1 MEQIR
6 GFHIAGI
13 QAQGFAS
20 VVGGLGEVVRGQ
32 GILSLAE
39 QKPDLILPALQRLG
53 FLDALQQLLCASA
66 LGFQKEHFFGANG
79 SALKLFLEKLS
90 CDGKIQPAK
99 GSDQQDEH
107 ENSKD
112 VPSNVR
118 WMLIRQFISLSQHDL
133 NCPLENRSE
142 ETANETE
149 KSASDSA
156 DATSL
161 FNVSQA
167 ADPELP
173 ELSQSVKENTDHT
186 IAPMPLFSGR
196 ISFRSFPS

>member
-1 MEQIR
+1 M
-6 GFHIAGI
+6 
-13 QAQGFAS
+13 
-20 VVGGLGEVVRGQ
+20 
-32 GILSLAE
+32 
-39 QKPDLILPALQRLG
+39 
-53 FLDALQQLLCASA
+53 
-66 LGFQKEHFFGANG
+66 
-79 SALKLFLEKLS
+79 KLFLEKLS

-99 GSDQQDEH
+99 GSDQQDED
-107 ENSKD
+107 ENCKD

-133 NCPLENRSE
+133 ICPLENRSE

-161 FNVSQA
+161 FNVSQRR
-167 ADPELP
+167 LT
-173 ELSQSVKENTDHT
+173 LSVKESTDHT

-196 ISFRSFPS
+196 ISFPIVSELNRN